1 MLSRLLP
8 TRDQVQIRMMSTK
21 VLVNKMHGSMNP
33 NGRDMIIDGCDS
45 ISRRVRWKT
54 LRDANLKAMHE
65 TSAIELLLDIMK
77 LWMEDIPVALCS
89 VRAVGKVVRN
99 GKEADRVLE
108 LGGLLLAEQCKN
120 LHPDDPD
127 VSRTTKELMR
137 TLTLRSGSLAQKEI
151 RICRFCA
158 MNNVDLEGA
167 KELGRLISSAKGAAN
182 DVAKKGALNQVKKK
196 MSGKVDIATLVR
208 KVLNHMRAH
217 LPDARVQDAG
227 LDALMELANGHEDN
241 GALLKGNAAEIVVE
255 AMGSQPDNYTV
266 QWKGCAVVQSM
277 AMRLALSAELG
288 KYGIVAELKR
298 VYDSFENDREVR
310 QQAIWALGA
319 LVNIP
324 DNVLRMQEKKVYVC
338 VSDLLAKVEDK
349 NILPEDK
356 VALPLSLRAVW
367 SDEQLGQFT
376 LEAVERAQEDN
387 KASEVASS
395 KYASYTTA
403 FPRKNK
409 GKYSK
414 VSDEFTKGVPGLVD

>member
-1 MLSRLLP
+1 
-8 TRDQVQIRMMSTK
+8 
-21 VLVNKMHGSMNP
+21 
-33 NGRDMIIDGCDS
+33 
-45 ISRRVRWKT
+45 
-54 LRDANLKAMHE
+54 
-65 TSAIELLLDIMK
+65 
-77 LWMEDIPVALCS
+77 MEDIPVALCA
-89 VRAVGKVVRN
+89 VRATGRIVKT